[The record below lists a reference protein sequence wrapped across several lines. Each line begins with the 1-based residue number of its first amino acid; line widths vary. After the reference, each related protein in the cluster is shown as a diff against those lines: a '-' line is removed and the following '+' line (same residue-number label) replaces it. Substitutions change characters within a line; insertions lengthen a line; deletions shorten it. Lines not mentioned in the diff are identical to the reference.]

1 MRFVLM
7 WFVVALVVY
16 LYRYILSKK
25 EKKTSLKQTKNVFVS
40 CFISTVLIGSLYILN
55 NIQGL

>member
-1 MRFVLM
+1 MKFAVM
-7 WFVVALVVY
+7 WFLVALVVY

-25 EKKTSLKQTKNVFVS
+25 EKKVSLMHVRNVLVS
-40 CFISTVLIGSLYILN
+40 CFTATVLIGSLYIVN